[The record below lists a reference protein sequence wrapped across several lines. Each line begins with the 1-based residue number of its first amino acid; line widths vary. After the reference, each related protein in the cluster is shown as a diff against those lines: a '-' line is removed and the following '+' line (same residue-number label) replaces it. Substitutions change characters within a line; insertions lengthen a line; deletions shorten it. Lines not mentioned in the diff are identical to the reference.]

1 MYLQADLKRTV
12 VCVVCVRVVVAA
24 AVLGAG
30 PGGED
35 CIVIGA
41 KLVVNYDATVVNNP
55 GADQS

>member
-1 MYLQADLKRTV
+1 MI
-12 VCVVCVRVVVAA
+12 CVRVVVAA